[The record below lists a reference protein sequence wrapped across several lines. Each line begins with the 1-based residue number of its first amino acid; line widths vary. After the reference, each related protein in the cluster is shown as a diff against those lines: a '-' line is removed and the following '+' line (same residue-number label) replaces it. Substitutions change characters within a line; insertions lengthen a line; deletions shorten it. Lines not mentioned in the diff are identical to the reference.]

1 MLYGGFC
8 PLGTKHITLFQV
20 GDPVGLLL
28 VFFLCFIWGWGGEG
42 VGLVVGGRRVDQ
54 GDVLGGPEPS

>member
-1 MLYGGFC
+1 VLHGGFC

-28 VFFLCFIWGWGGEG
+28 VFFLCFIWGRGEG
-42 VGLVVGGRRVDQ
+42 GSWPGGWRQ
-54 GDVLGGPEPS
+54 EGGPRGRFGWT